1 MSTNNQ
7 DLSLTE
13 ILSNPKSA
21 EEYEWGHFQIL
32 TIDRA
37 AYTEKELKDNF
48 YVDDQGTLEIWCDSE
63 LHFKNITDCLY
74 LPYDK
79 WLLMLC
85 RFADHIDKVNELI
98 EIAKEIF
105 PKCNNVIIK
114 KEVLRQSCMNNSDM
128 YVLSDWLEQENISL
142 KAFITNPA
150 YVIFFSPDSC
160 FKDLISCGIINSKII
175 KEYVDKYT
183 FTDED

>member
-1 MSTNNQ
+1 MSTNDQ

-32 TIDRA
+32 TIDRT
-37 AYTEKELKDNF
+37 AYTEKELKDHL
-48 YVDDQGTLEIWCDSE
+48 YVDDQGTLEIWSNSQLD
-63 LHFKNITDCLY
+63 FMNITDCLY
-74 LPYDK
+74 LPDDK
-79 WLLMLC
+79 WLLLLC
-85 RFADHIDKVNELI
+85 RFADHADKVNELI

-114 KEVLRQSCMNNSDM
+114 EEVLRQSRMNNSDM
-128 YVLSDWLEQENISL
+128 YVLSDWLEQKNVSFKE
-142 KAFITNPA
+142 FITNPA
-150 YVIFFSPDSC
+150 YVVFFSPNPC
-160 FKDLISCGIINSKII
+160 FKDLIACGIINSKII
-175 KEYVDKYT
+175 KEYADEYT